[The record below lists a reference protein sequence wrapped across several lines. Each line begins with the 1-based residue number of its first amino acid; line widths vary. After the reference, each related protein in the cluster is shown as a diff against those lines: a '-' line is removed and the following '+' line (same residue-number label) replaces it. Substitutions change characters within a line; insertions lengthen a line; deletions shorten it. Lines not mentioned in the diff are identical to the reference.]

1 MSFVHVKDCRLSVAR
16 HGQAEGWHY
25 RQTVV
30 AGLWA
35 EPGKGELPLTDI
47 VGAGWLMV
55 EVDRPDIT
63 DPFDSAVASAS
74 WMRAAFG

>member
-1 MSFVHVKDCRLSVAR
+1 MHVKDCRLSVAR
-16 HGQAEGWHY
+16 QGQAEGWHY

-35 EPGKGELPLTDI
+35 EPGRG
-47 VGAGWLMV
+47 
-55 EVDRPDIT
+55 PDIT

-74 WMRAAFG
+74 WMRTAFG

>member
-1 MSFVHVKDCRLSVAR
+1 MSRAVAAPR
-16 HGQAEGWHY
+16 W
-25 RQTVV
+25 VV

-35 EPGKGELPLTDI
+35 EPGRGELPLTDI
-47 VGAGWLMV
+47 LGALPATFDGWLMV
-55 EVDRPDIT
+55 GVDRPDLT

>member
-1 MSFVHVKDCRLSVAR
+1 VAFLPDTG
-16 HGQAEGWHY
+16 HLAW
-25 RQTVV
+25 
-30 AGLWA
+30 AGI
-35 EPGKGELPLTDI
+35 D
-47 VGAGWLMV
+47 GWLIV